1 MTTEYLLPVDDGNYT
16 DFTVHGD
23 AEAWLCLDDPVA
35 TPDGGATNVNYSTT
49 STPVRQSVI
58 VAPFAYSGVI
68 HSVTVTV
75 RAILSGNPPVNSEI
89 TFFLRIGGADYD
101 ADTQVLT
108 KGTAYL
114 YYTETWT
121 TNPATAAEWT
131 EADLAAL
138 EAGVLVELLYTINT
152 VRLDQIYVTVDYT
165 PRVDFSVNGG
175 GLVHGVKANWQ
186 RQAIRKRD
194 DGSQDLHPWARHT
207 WDAASMD
214 MATYLALQAL
224 HGQALASLVTTDID
238 NRNVEKTYT
247 SAILESIRGQQVG
260 RRMTGVRV
268 EFRVKVD

>member
-16 DFTVHGD
+16 DFTVHPGG
-23 AEAWLCLDDPVA
+23 EPWQCLDDPVA
-35 TPDGGATNVNYSTT
+35 SPDDGATNVNYSTT

-68 HSVTVTV
+68 HSVTVTA
-75 RAILSGNPPVNSEI
+75 RAILAGNPPVNSEI
-89 TFFLRIGGADYD
+89 TLFLRIGGVDYD
-101 ADTQVLT
+101 AATQVLV
-108 KGTAYL
+108 KGTAFL

-121 TNPATAAEWT
+121 TNPATAAEWS
-131 EADLAAL
+131 EADLATL
-138 EAGVLVELLYTINT
+138 EAGALVELLAAIN
-152 VRLDQIYVTVDYT
+152 VARLDQVYVTVDYT

-175 GLVHGVKANWQ
+175 DLVHGVKANWQ
-186 RQAIRKRD
+186 RLAIRKRD
-194 DGSQDLHPWARHT
+194 DGTLDLHPWARHT
-207 WDAASMD
+207 WDIASMD

-224 HGQALASLVTTDID
+224 HGQALTSLVTTDID

-247 SAILESIRGQQVG
+247 SAILESVRGQQVG